1 MFTIFVLHRKLAEE
15 EAQERF
21 VEIDLDANK
30 IMTWKEY
37 MKDTYSMESEG
48 EILQEAK
55 SLAPELQKSVYDSR
69 LIQDDREMFN
79 AADQNKDGVL
89 TEDEFKLFLSPEE
102 FPEMFPI
109 IIEQTLRDKDL
120 NKDGRIDFQEFVGE
134 SSKDK
139 DKEWLIAEKQRFDSD
154 YDTDGDGSLN
164 RNEILAWI
172 VPSNEYVK
180 NMILF
185 FFYFCF
191 SNK

>member
-1 MFTIFVLHRKLAEE
+1 MLFRKLAEE

-21 VEIDLDANK
+21 AEIDGDANK

-55 SLAPELQKSVYDSR
+55 SLAPELQKSVHDSR

-134 SSKDK
+134 SGKDK

-172 VPSNEYVK
+172 VPSNEYVNVEFYIF
-180 NMILF
+180 NM
-185 FFYFCF
+185 FY
-191 SNK
+191 